1 MGRLNPRRKW
11 HLFILF
17 ISVFIFSCSPKIQI
31 ERVYEDGVEIVIN
44 HLEPYHLQ
52 GEPSTFDLEPV
63 LTIDLERDDLA
74 EAGLG
79 QPGEFDVDGEGN
91 IYIVAFKNKMDF
103 IYRFNEK
110 GEFLDS
116 FGSYGQGPGELE
128 WPFLNRVFLDGRIA
142 LTDRMRKYIVFDK
155 EGHPLQEIRPVFSIS
170 YVYPLETGALLVYRP
185 RYEDS
190 NSRTGP
196 FPFPYSLSLCTPDF
210 KEIKELDR
218 YQWDSGE
225 EGLPAFF
232 IWRVSAGHIYIANE
246 ERGYEILDYDLKGNL
261 KRKIRKDYRRVAATE
276 EIKKARVG
284 PGYEEPG
291 ISLGHY
297 FPDPLPPM
305 SSFFVDDEGRL
316 FVMTYEPGENP
327 GEFLYDIFN
336 ADGVFI
342 GRKSLNAGT
351 AQFFPQI
358 NYAKVKKGH
367 LYHYREKENGFEE
380 LTVQRMIWKK

>member
-1 MGRLNPRRKW
+1 MGSLVSRSNWPVFVL
-11 HLFILF
+11 L
-17 ISVFIFSCSPKIQI
+17 ISGSVFSCSSKT
-31 ERVYEDGVEIVIN
+31 RVDKAYEDGVEIVIN
-44 HLEPYHLQ
+44 HLEPYHFK

-63 LTIDLERDDLA
+63 LAIDLEREDLA

-91 IYIVAFKNKMDF
+91 IYIVAFKNKRDF
-103 IYRFNEK
+103 IYRFNEE

-116 FGSYGQGPGELE
+116 FGSFGQGPGELE
-128 WPFLNRVFLDGRIA
+128 WPFLNRVFADGRIA

-155 EGHPLQEIRPVFSIS
+155 EGHLLQEIRPLFSIS
-170 YVYPLETGALLVYRP
+170 YCYPLEAGTLLVYRP
-185 RYEDS
+185 KYEDRD
-190 NSRTGP
+190 SRDQ
-196 FPFPYSLSLCTPDF
+196 PFPYTLSLCTPDF

-218 YQWDSGE
+218 HKYNLDNKT
-225 EGLPAFF
+225 LPPFF
-232 IWRVSAGHIYIANE
+232 IWRVSKDHIYMANE
-246 ERGYEILDYDLKGNL
+246 ERGYEILDYDLRGNL
-261 KRKIRKDYRRVAATE
+261 RRKIRKDYRPVVATG
-276 EIKKARVG
+276 EIKKARLG
-284 PGYEEPG
+284 PGYDKSG
-291 ISLGHY
+291 ISHDRY

-316 FVMTYEPGENP
+316 FVMTYEPGENA

-342 GRKSLNAGT
+342 GRKSLNTGY

-358 NYAKVKKGH
+358 NYAKAKIGC

-380 LTVQRMIWKK
+380 LIVQRMIWK